1 MIIPTTIVSVLRG
14 DEDNPAVDEWGDPID
29 SDTTVAIRLPAAI
42 RAVNSTTFDPGSG
55 QRISRQSWAISF
67 RPRAFDFRVTDRVVD
82 EETGQVYQV
91 ETVDVSPARLM
102 QGVIHLYCTQVS

>member
-1 MIIPTTIVSVLRG
+1 MIIPTTTVKVLRG
-14 DEDNPAVDEWGDPID
+14 DENAPAVDAWEDPID
-29 SDTTVAIRLPAAI
+29 SDTVVKAGLPASI

-67 RPRAFDFRVTDRVVD
+67 RPRAFTFAVTDRVVD
-82 EETGQVYQV
+82 ETTGAVYQV
-91 ETVDVSPARLM
+91 ETVDQSPARLM